1 MTQVLPYIPS
11 FLEQLSPHISQTA
24 GAIGTG
30 IGQHYRNKADA
41 SILQQLQSGTVK
53 PVDYPTLWSKLSPAA
68 RKTNEPFLASHLRTQ
83 EAAAK
88 EEQKRETKD
97 LEKYESAKSVIDT
110 ADEMEKLIEY
120 TGSTRIPFTKSAGAR
135 PEAFFNREGV
145 EKRNEFDTLAASA
158 ASFFRDLETKGQL
171 PLGLYEKVILPRLP
185 NSEVSEREN
194 KGRIKG
200 IVALAKK
207 YGGKKFNESAK
218 ASKVEKGTK
227 ITKNVLDQW
236 KKDGLT
242 RDQAEERAKEQGYE
256 F

>member
-1 MTQVLPYIPS
+1 MVQVLPYVPS
-11 FLEQLSPHISQTA
+11 FLEQISPHVGNVAGTLA
-24 GAIGTG
+24 GAVGK
-30 IGQHYRNKADA
+30 HYQNKKDET
-41 SILQQLQSGTVK
+41 ILQQLQSGSAS
-53 PVDYPTLWSKLSPAA
+53 PVNFPTMWSKLSEGA
-68 RKTNEPFLASHLRTQ
+68 RKKYEPFLMSQLRTQ
-83 EAAAK
+83 EAGAK

-97 LEKYESAKSVIDT
+97 LEKYEIAKSVIDT

-135 PEAFFNREGV
+135 TEAFFNREGV

>member
-1 MTQVLPYIPS
+1 MVQVLPYVPS
-11 FLEQLSPHISQTA
+11 FLEQLSPHIAQA
-24 GAIGTG
+24 GGAIGAG

-53 PVDYPTLWSKLSPAA
+53 PVDYPTLWSKLSPGA

-88 EEQKRETKD
+88 EEHKRETKD
-97 LEKYESAKSVIDT
+97 LEKYESANAVIST
-110 ADEMEKLIEY
+110 ADDMKKLLKY
-120 TGSTRIPFTKSAGAR
+120 TGSTKIPFTSSFNAKSGGV
-135 PEAFFNREGV
+135 NREGL

-194 KGRIKG
+194 KGRING

-207 YGGKKFNESAK
+207 YGGKKFNEPAK

-227 ITKNVLDQW
+227 LTADILGQW
-236 KKDGLT
+236 KTEGLT
-242 RDQAEERAKEQGYE
+242 RDQAEKRAKEQGYE